1 MSEQGVRVLGEDT
14 VEISVESGRLKGH
27 TLRVATLK
35 RSERIKLMRAVGGN
49 LDSDVAKMEFATLV
63 MRRAVRQISPMPQN
77 INMLPSDTSE
87 ERRIGLSLLSEDVA
101 DSLDDNILAK
111 VVAAAME
118 QHTSEAQAEN

>member
-27 TLRVATLK
+27 TLHVATLK

-49 LDSDVAKMEFATLV
+49 LDSDVTKMEFATLV
-63 MRRAVRQISPMPQN
+63 MRRGVRRISPDVQG
-77 INMLPSDTSE
+77 LPVFQSQVND
-87 ERRIGLSLLSEDVA
+87 ERRIGLSMLSEEVA
-101 DSLDDNILAK
+101 DLLDDETLAK

-118 QHTSEAQAEN
+118 QQTSEAQAGN